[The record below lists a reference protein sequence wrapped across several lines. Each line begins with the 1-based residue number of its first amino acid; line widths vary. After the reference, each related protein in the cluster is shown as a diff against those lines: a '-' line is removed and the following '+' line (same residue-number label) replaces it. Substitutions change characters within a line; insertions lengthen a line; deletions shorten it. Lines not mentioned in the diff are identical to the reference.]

1 MSFIPLILK
10 IFLLSFGGSRN
21 RDLGKLSAQ
30 PEDITGPQ
38 DDQSSSKSGPNGEDP
53 RTGVSLS
60 CSPRHALSP
69 PQTLGGAKDTSSR
82 RKARSQLGRTR
93 LGAAEF
99 SGFPRRVRVPSGWPP
114 LATVSSHQKD
124 GYFLGKGLGCADRRW
139 ESCPIWC

>member
-38 DDQSSSKSGPNGEDP
+38 DDRSSSKSGPNGEDP

-60 CSPRHALSP
+60 CSPRQALSP

-93 LGAAEF
+93 LGSAEF
-99 SGFPRRVRVPSGWPP
+99 HAGSGFLPAGHLSPQCPP
-114 LATVSSHQKD
+114 IKRTST
-124 GYFLGKGLGCADRRW
+124 FWGKA
-139 ESCPIWC
+139 